1 MYEFKYTPEN
11 GYYMAKMS
19 RKEHNKLLEKRKIS
33 ILESYTYAVNE
44 DNGHI
49 VMMRHA
55 SPLAIALSIVAYP
68 FIMLIHGI
76 ANYKEIN
83 DEYKCSINWKRYGS
97 FSCDEIRKC
106 EGSSLYQDAM
116 AKLSKK

>member
-19 RKEHNKLLEKRKIS
+19 RKEHNKLLEKRQVNIWQ
-33 ILESYTYAVNE
+33 SYTYAVNE
-44 DNGHI
+44 DKGHI

-55 SPLAIALSIVAYP
+55 SPLAIVLSILVYP

-76 ANYKEIN
+76 ANYKEIH
-83 DEYKCSINWKRYGS
+83 DEYKRNINWRRYGS
-97 FSCDEIRKC
+97 FCGDEIHNRQ
-106 EGSSLYQDAM
+106 SNSLHQDVM
-116 AKLSKK
+116 AKINKK

>member
-19 RKEHNKLLEKRKIS
+19 RKEHDKLFEKRQIN
-33 ILESYTYAVNE
+33 IWQSYTYAINE
-44 DNGHI
+44 EKGHI

-83 DEYKCSINWKRYGS
+83 DEYKRAVRWKHYGS

-106 EGSSLYQDAM
+106 KSDSMYQDVM
-116 AKLSKK
+116 GKINKK

>member
-11 GYYMAKMS
+11 GYYMAKVS
-19 RKEHNKLLEKRKIS
+19 RNKHNEMFEHRQIDKWQ
-33 ILESYTYAVNE
+33 SYTYAVNE
-44 DNGHI
+44 DKGHI

-55 SPLAIALSIVAYP
+55 STFAIALSILAYP

-83 DEYKCSINWKRYGS
+83 DEYKRNLNWKCYGS
-97 FSCDEIRKC
+97 FCCDEVWKSWNV
-106 EGSSLYQDAM
+106 ETYQKIMGAIT
-116 AKLSKK
+116 KK

>member
-11 GYYMAKMS
+11 GYYMATMS
-19 RKEHNKLLEKRKIS
+19 WKEHNKLFEKRQVNIWQQ
-33 ILESYTYAVNE
+33 YTYAVNE
-44 DNGHI
+44 DKGHI

-55 SPLAIALSIVAYP
+55 SPLAIVLSILAYP
-68 FIMLIHGI
+68 FITLIHGI
-76 ANYKEIN
+76 SNYKEIN
-83 DEYKCSINWKRYGS
+83 DEYKRNLNWKRYGS
-97 FSCDEIRKC
+97 FCCDEIIKR

>member
-19 RKEHNKLLEKRKIS
+19 RNDHNEIFSKRQIN
-33 ILESYTYAVNE
+33 IWQSYTYAVNE
-44 DNGHI
+44 DKGHI

-55 SPLAIALSIVAYP
+55 SPLAIVMSILAYP

-83 DEYKCSINWKRYGS
+83 DEYKRNINWKRCGS
-97 FSCDEIRKC
+97 FCCDEVWKSWN
-106 EGSSLYQDAM
+106 GDTYQKIMIAIT
-116 AKLSKK
+116 KK

>member
-11 GYYMAKMS
+11 GYYMARMS
-19 RKEHNKLLEKRKIS
+19 RDEHNKLFERRQVNIWQ
-33 ILESYTYAVNE
+33 SYTYAVNE
-44 DNGHI
+44 DKGHI

-55 SPLAIALSIVAYP
+55 SPLAIVLSILAYP

-83 DEYKCSINWKRYGS
+83 DEYRGALNWKRRGS

-106 EGSSLYQDAM
+106 KSDSLYQDVIS
-116 AKLSKK
+116 KLTKK

>member
-19 RKEHNKLLEKRKIS
+19 RKEHNKLFEERQVNIWQ
-33 ILESYTYAVNE
+33 SYTYAVNE
-44 DNGHI
+44 DKGHI

-55 SPLAIALSIVAYP
+55 SPFAIGLSILAYP

-76 ANYKEIN
+76 ANYKEIHG
-83 DEYKCSINWKRYGS
+83 EYKRNINWSRYGS
-97 FSCDEIRKC
+97 FCCDVIRKRQ
-106 EGSSLYQDAM
+106 SDSLYQDVM
-116 AKLSKK
+116 AKINKK

>member
-19 RKEHNKLLEKRKIS
+19 RNDHNKLFSKRQIN
-33 ILESYTYAVNE
+33 IWQSYTYAVNE
-44 DNGHI
+44 EKGHI

-55 SPLAIALSIVAYP
+55 SLLAIVLSIFAYP

-76 ANYKEIN
+76 ANYNEIN
-83 DEYKCSINWKRYGS
+83 DEYKCGINWKRCGS
-97 FSCDEIRKC
+97 FSCDEVWKSWNG
-106 EGSSLYQDAM
+106 ETYQKIMSAIT
-116 AKLSKK
+116 KK

>member
-19 RKEHNKLLEKRKIS
+19 RKEHNKLFEKRQVNIWQ
-33 ILESYTYAVNE
+33 SYAYAVNE
-44 DNGHI
+44 EKGRI
-49 VMMRHA
+49 VIMRHA

-76 ANYKEIN
+76 ANHKEIN
-83 DEYKCSINWKRYGS
+83 DEYSRALNWKQRGS

-106 EGSSLYQDAM
+106 KSDSMYQDVIS
-116 AKLSKK
+116 KLTKK

>member
-11 GYYMAKMS
+11 GYYMAKMG
-19 RKEHNKLLEKRKIS
+19 RKDHNKLFEKRQIN
-33 ILESYTYAVNE
+33 IWQSYTYAVNE
-44 DNGHI
+44 EKGHI

-55 SPLAIALSIVAYP
+55 SPLAIALSILAYP

-76 ANYKEIN
+76 ANHKEIN
-83 DEYKCSINWKRYGS
+83 DEYKRGINWKRYGS

-106 EGSSLYQDAM
+106 KSDSLYQDVM
-116 AKLSKK
+116 AKISKK